1 MSDYLL
7 EVKNL
12 SMHYD
17 TLDGNVDAVKDISF
31 SVKNGES
38 FGLVGESGCGKTSV
52 AMTLLQLQP
61 DNSVITEGSIK
72 LDGKELIGL
81 SENELRKVRWDSISI
96 VFQGAMN
103 AWNPVIKIGEQIRE
117 AMREHSPENSKQENI
132 DKINQLFSMVGLDET
147 ISDRFP
153 HELSGGMKQRAVIA
167 LALSCDPKIII
178 ADEPTTALDVVI
190 QDQILNEIKKV
201 QDLLGL
207 SLIYISHDIAV
218 IAEMT
223 DKIAVMYAGSI
234 VEIGPTKSVFES
246 PKHAYTKAL
255 LDSTPSIQGEKKKL
269 ASLDGEPPS
278 LINEI
283 KGKVDLI
290 ILLVNTDRSSQSSL
304 AKNFPKAD
312 FIFTSGSTHRTSASM
327 PQKPEGPYVY
337 SNGKQGKYL
346 TVVDLDINNSTDTIS
361 DDSAQEQKIKQ
372 LNNRL
377 KRLQKKDPTKAL
389 DDIYAGQDNI
399 LSLIKRY
406 RNDLSTA
413 ETILQKAKNKMRFT
427 SFALNKKI
435 KDDPEILA
443 MVDDAL
449 DKCVKLDKSKKSESK
464 DSHHNHNHS
473 KKYGKKN
480 N

>member
-117 AMREHSPENSKQENI
+117 AMREHSPDSSKQKNI
-132 DKINQLFSMVGLDET
+132 EKINELFNMVGLDQT

-269 ASLDGEPPS
+269 TSLDGEPPS

-283 KGKVDLI
+283 KGCSFSPRCPSPSVACKNQSVEMGLI
-290 ILLVNTDRSSQSSL
+290 QVGED
-304 AKNFPKAD
+304 
-312 FIFTSGSTHRTSASM
+312 H
-327 PQKPEGPYVY
+327 
-337 SNGKQGKYL
+337 
-346 TVVDLDINNSTDTIS
+346 
-361 DDSAQEQKIKQ
+361 
-372 LNNRL
+372 
-377 KRLQKKDPTKAL
+377 
-389 DDIYAGQDNI
+389 YA
-399 LSLIKRY
+399 
-406 RNDLSTA
+406 
-413 ETILQKAKNKMRFT
+413 
-427 SFALNKKI
+427 
-435 KDDPEILA
+435 
-443 MVDDAL
+443 
-449 DKCVKLDKSKKSESK
+449 DKCCTECV
-464 DSHHNHNHS
+464 
-473 KKYGKKN
+473 
-480 N
+480 

>member
-31 SVKNGES
+31 AIKSGES

-117 AMREHSPENSKQENI
+117 AMREHSPDSSKQKNI
-132 DKINQLFSMVGLDET
+132 EKINELFNMVGLDET

-269 ASLDGEPPS
+269 TSLDGEPPS

-283 KGKVDLI
+283 KGCSFSPRCPSPSVACKNQSVEMGLI
-290 ILLVNTDRSSQSSL
+290 QVGED
-304 AKNFPKAD
+304 
-312 FIFTSGSTHRTSASM
+312 H
-327 PQKPEGPYVY
+327 
-337 SNGKQGKYL
+337 
-346 TVVDLDINNSTDTIS
+346 
-361 DDSAQEQKIKQ
+361 
-372 LNNRL
+372 
-377 KRLQKKDPTKAL
+377 
-389 DDIYAGQDNI
+389 YA
-399 LSLIKRY
+399 
-406 RNDLSTA
+406 
-413 ETILQKAKNKMRFT
+413 
-427 SFALNKKI
+427 
-435 KDDPEILA
+435 
-443 MVDDAL
+443 
-449 DKCVKLDKSKKSESK
+449 DKCCTECV
-464 DSHHNHNHS
+464 
-473 KKYGKKN
+473 
-480 N
+480 

>member
-117 AMREHSPENSKQENI
+117 AMREHSPDSSKQKNI
-132 DKINQLFSMVGLDET
+132 EKINELFNMVGLDQT

-269 ASLDGEPPS
+269 TSLDGEPPS

-283 KGKVDLI
+283 KGCSFSPRCPSPSVACQNQSVEMGLI
-290 ILLVNTDRSSQSSL
+290 QVGED
-304 AKNFPKAD
+304 
-312 FIFTSGSTHRTSASM
+312 H
-327 PQKPEGPYVY
+327 
-337 SNGKQGKYL
+337 
-346 TVVDLDINNSTDTIS
+346 
-361 DDSAQEQKIKQ
+361 
-372 LNNRL
+372 
-377 KRLQKKDPTKAL
+377 
-389 DDIYAGQDNI
+389 YA
-399 LSLIKRY
+399 
-406 RNDLSTA
+406 
-413 ETILQKAKNKMRFT
+413 
-427 SFALNKKI
+427 
-435 KDDPEILA
+435 
-443 MVDDAL
+443 
-449 DKCVKLDKSKKSESK
+449 DKCCTECV
-464 DSHHNHNHS
+464 
-473 KKYGKKN
+473 
-480 N
+480 